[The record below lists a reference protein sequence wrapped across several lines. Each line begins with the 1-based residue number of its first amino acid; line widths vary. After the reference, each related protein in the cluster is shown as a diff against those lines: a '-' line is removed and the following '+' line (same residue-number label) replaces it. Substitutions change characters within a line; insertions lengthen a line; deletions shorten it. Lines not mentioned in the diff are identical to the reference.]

1 MNNEAGNGG
10 KGLSRFDGDISAAS
24 EASIEL
30 EELLAAFGS
39 VAVAGSSRSD
49 AMAQFLSGAEGWRDA
64 RKALRG
70 AFAGTTATGPGLTGG
85 KDK

>member
-1 MNNEAGNGG
+1 M
-10 KGLSRFDGDISAAS
+10 SRFDGEITAAS

-39 VAVAGSSRSD
+39 VAATGCNRSD
-49 AMAQFLSGAEGWRDA
+49 AMAQFLSGAEGWQGA
-64 RKALRG
+64 KAALRG
-70 AFAGTTATGPGLTGG
+70 TFAGIGRTGAGLTDG